1 MGKALLLYTY
11 YVVQYGDGE
20 NDRRRI
26 FLNFQKKS
34 IVIEIT
40 LFLDWS
46 VK

>member
-1 MGKALLLYTY
+1 MSKALLLYTY

-20 NDRRRI
+20 NDKRRI

-34 IVIEIT
+34 IVIETT

>member
-1 MGKALLLYTY
+1 MGKALLLHTY
-11 YVVQYGDGE
+11 YAVQYGEGK

-26 FLNFQKKS
+26 FLNFQKKL